1 MQQKASSCVIQT
13 ENRTMNSYK
22 VIVQQCRKR
31 ERRAQLEFYM
41 LFYKS
46 VYNSCFRILGN
57 QQEAEEIMQE
67 SFLKVL
73 DKTELLQ
80 EDAGTMEKMLK
91 RIAINSSIDCYR
103 KRKIRFVELEDKYAI
118 VPETETEELQQN
130 EIRIEAIER
139 MMQLLPQGYRL
150 ILSLHLI
157 EGMDYAEIAE
167 RLNVSASTIR
177 SQFTRARQKLIHLI
191 KEHYSHENILN

>member
-1 MQQKASSCVIQT
+1 
-13 ENRTMNSYK
+13 MNSYK

-80 EDAGTMEKMLK
+80 EDAGSMERMLK
-91 RIAINSSIDCYR
+91 RIAINSAIDCYR
-103 KRKIRFVELEDKYAI
+103 KRKIRFVELEDKYATA
-118 VPETETEELQQN
+118 PEAETEELLQN

-167 RLNVSASTIR
+167 QLNVSASTIR

>member
-1 MQQKASSCVIQT
+1 
-13 ENRTMNSYK
+13 
-22 VIVQQCRKR
+22 
-31 ERRAQLEFYM
+31 
-41 LFYKS
+41 
-46 VYNSCFRILGN
+46 
-57 QQEAEEIMQE
+57 MQE

-80 EDAGTMEKMLK
+80 EDAGSMEKMLK

-103 KRKIRFVELEDKYAI
+103 KRKIRFVELEDKYATS
-118 VPETETEELQQN
+118 PEAETEELQQN

>member
-80 EDAGTMEKMLK
+80 EDAGSMERMLK
-91 RIAINSSIDCYR
+91 RIAINSAIDCYR
-103 KRKIRFVELEDKYAI
+103 KRKIRFVELEDKYATA
-118 VPETETEELQQN
+118 PEAETEELLQN

-167 RLNVSASTIR
+167 QLNVSASTIR